1 MFPQTLHIASEQL
14 PYFRTPEFSELMFE
28 NERLFK
34 ASIRA
39 ARNSK
44 TVFLT
49 TSGTG
54 AMEAAVINCFGDE
67 DKLLV
72 INGGGFGKRFA
83 EICQIHGISYDELK
97 LDFGEVLT
105 EDRLNGFDGSKYT
118 GLLVNL
124 HETSTGQLYDI
135 NLISA
140 YCRKYGLYLVVDAI
154 STYLAD
160 KIEFDAMEIDV
171 LIVSSQKA
179 LALSPG
185 LSVVEISER
194 IYRNRVL
201 KMPIRS
207 MYLDFKSH
215 VKNMERGQTPFTPA
229 VGILLELNERL
240 KQIETTGVDEIQ
252 TEMHTLAERFRREL
266 KTRGFRIPEYPL
278 SNALTPVLLE
288 PNAREIYEQLKSKY
302 GIMVTPSGG
311 ALEKVLIRVGHL
323 GNVKWDDYEVLLNAM
338 EQIRENL

>member
-154 STYLAD
+154 SAYLAD
-160 KIEFDAMEIDV
+160 KIDYDEDGIDA

-185 LSVVEISER
+185 LSIVEVSER
-194 IYRNRVL
+194 MYRDKVVNIQPRT
-201 KMPIRS
+201 

-229 VGILLELNERL
+229 VGILLELQERL
-240 KQIETTGVDEIQ
+240 TQIEKKGVGQIQ
-252 TEMHTLAERFRREL
+252 ADAKALAERLRREL
-266 KTRGFRIPEYPL
+266 KTRGFRVPEYPL

-288 PNAREIYEQLKSKY
+288 PNAKEIYEQLKSKY
-302 GIMVTPSGG
+302 DIIVTPSGG

-323 GNVKWDDYEVLLNAM
+323 GNVKWEDYEVLLNAM